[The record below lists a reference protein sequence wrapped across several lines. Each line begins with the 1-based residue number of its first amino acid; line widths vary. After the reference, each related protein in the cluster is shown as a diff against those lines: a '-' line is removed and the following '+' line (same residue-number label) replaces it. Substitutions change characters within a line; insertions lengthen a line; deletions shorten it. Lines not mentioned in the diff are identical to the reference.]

1 VLAKN
6 HLEGEKMSVDKRVCK
21 DCGEEFIL
29 TSDKPGYA
37 NKCPNCSSSPER
49 LTTSE
54 VKARVREFVADWM
67 REDGKSEAE
76 IETAI
81 SKMGEFPPSWYV
93 TFLKEAN
100 KVIDSLTGD
109 EPPPS
114 WYEDLLKKK
123 LTERYPK

>member
-1 VLAKN
+1 
-6 HLEGEKMSVDKRVCK
+6 MSVDKRVCK

-29 TSDKPGYA
+29 TPDKPGYV
-37 NKCPNCSSSPER
+37 NKCPNCSSSSKR
-49 LTTSE
+49 LTISE
-54 VKARVREFVADWM
+54 VKARVREWAADWM

-76 IETAI
+76 IEMLI
-81 SKMGEFPPSWYV
+81 SEMGEFPLPWYV
-93 TFLKEAN
+93 DFVKEAG

-109 EPPPS
+109 DVPPS